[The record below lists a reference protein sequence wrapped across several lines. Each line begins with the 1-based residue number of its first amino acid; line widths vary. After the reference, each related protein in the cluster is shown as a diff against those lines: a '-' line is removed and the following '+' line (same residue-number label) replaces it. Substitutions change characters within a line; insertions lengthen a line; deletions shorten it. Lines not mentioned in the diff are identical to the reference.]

1 MAGPVISTG
10 SIPKLLW
17 PGLNAIWGQEYK
29 DLQQEW
35 RDLFEVQSS
44 DMNYEED
51 VLLAGFG
58 LAPVKPE
65 GTSVSYDTT
74 QQGFTSRYTHVAYGL
89 GFIVTFENIEDNQYE
104 KVAFN
109 RTGKLARSFKQTKE
123 NVGANVYNR
132 ATNGSYLGGD
142 GVPLGSASHPTQSGL
157 QSNVLATPADLSEA
171 SLEDL
176 TIQIMNAVDDRGL
189 RIALM
194 GQSLHV
200 PTALVFEATRILQS
214 QLQNDTANNAIN
226 AIKAQGL
233 FPQGVKVNHYFTDS
247 DAWFIRTDCPD
258 SMKFFERNRAMFAQD
273 NDFDTSNLKY
283 KGYERYSAG
292 WSDWR
297 GLYLSTGA

>member
-29 DLQQEW
+29 DLDQQW
-35 RDLFEVQSS
+35 RDLYEVQTS
-44 DMNYEED
+44 DKNYEED
-51 VLLAGFG
+51 VLLPGFG

-65 GTSVSYDTT
+65 GMSTSFDTT

-89 GFIVTFENIEDNQYE
+89 GFILTFEMIEDNLYE
-104 KVAFN
+104 KAAMN
-109 RTGKLARSFKQTKE
+109 QTGKLARSFKQTKE
-123 NVGANVYNR
+123 NVAANVYNR
-132 ATNGSYLGGD
+132 AFNPLYLGGD
-142 GVPLGSASHPTQSGL
+142 GVSLINASHPTQSGL
-157 QSNVLATPADLSEA
+157 QSNILATPADLSEA
-171 SLEDL
+171 ALEDI

-194 GQSLHV
+194 GESLHV
-200 PTALVFEATRILQS
+200 APANVFEATRILQS

-226 AIKAQGL
+226 AVKAQGL
-233 FPQGVKVNHYFTDS
+233 FPKGVKVNNYFTDP
-247 DAWFIRTDCPD
+247 DAWFVRTDCPD

-283 KGYERYSAG
+283 KGYERYSCG
-292 WSDWR
+292 WSDFR
-297 GLYLSTGA
+297 GAYGSAGS